1 MNRDGG
7 YINMLL
13 AEAENERMHL
23 MSFLAVEK
31 PSVSMRAM
39 VLAAQGVFFNA
50 FFLGY
55 LINPKICH
63 RFTAVLEE
71 EAVVTYTRAIEGE
84 TMSSVQFWMTNIDV
98 IQKFKM
104 AMCQDGPTRRFLKLH
119 VAIGNYQSQQPCS
132 ISAMLFAQTKV
143 TTGLPTTRYQ
153 NLTSISTSTR
163 FLYRNQTL

>member
-1 MNRDGG
+1 MVRHLRSLRRMNRDGG

-31 PSVSMRAM
+31 PSIAMRAM

-55 LINPKICH
+55 IINPKICH

-84 TMSSVQFWMTNIDV
+84 MKQNFITLADV
-98 IQKFKM
+98 
-104 AMCQDGPTRRFLKLH
+104 A
-119 VAIGNYQSQQPCS
+119 
-132 ISAMLFAQTKV
+132 
-143 TTGLPTTRYQ
+143 
-153 NLTSISTSTR
+153 
-163 FLYRNQTL
+163 